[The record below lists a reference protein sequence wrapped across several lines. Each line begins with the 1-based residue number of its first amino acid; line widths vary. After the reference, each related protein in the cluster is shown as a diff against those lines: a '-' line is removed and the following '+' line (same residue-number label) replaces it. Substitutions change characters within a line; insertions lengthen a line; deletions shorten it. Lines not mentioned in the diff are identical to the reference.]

1 MKISVLEKISVAL
14 SVLAAAL
21 PFQTAW
27 ADSAAN
33 ARANRQEQ
41 DRIAHCL
48 QVYGNMNC
56 MPEGGYVSPQ
66 QRRLETEMQRG
77 REAEERLRQRRWQ
90 NSGTADGQGGTMRRE
105 NHADGGYTLYHYTDS
120 SQRVLE
126 TVMPYDENGKVHG
139 VVKGYY
145 PNGKLK
151 YTLPHRH
158 GVYFGEAREYDE
170 NGRLRLVKR
179 YDDKGERIY
188 LREYP

>member
-1 MKISVLEKISVAL
+1 MKISVLKKISVAL
-14 SVLAAAL
+14 SVLVAAL

-27 ADSAAN
+27 ADSAAY

-48 QVYGNMNC
+48 QVY
-56 MPEGGYVSPQ
+56 
-66 QRRLETEMQRG
+66 
-77 REAEERLRQRRWQ
+77 
-90 NSGTADGQGGTMRRE
+90 
-105 NHADGGYTLYHYTDS
+105 
-120 SQRVLE
+120 
-126 TVMPYDENGKVHG
+126 
-139 VVKGYY
+139 
-145 PNGKLK
+145 GKLK

-179 YDDKGERIY
+179 YDDKGERVY

>member
-1 MKISVLEKISVAL
+1 
-14 SVLAAAL
+14 
-21 PFQTAW
+21 
-27 ADSAAN
+27 
-33 ARANRQEQ
+33 
-41 DRIAHCL
+41 
-48 QVYGNMNC
+48 
-56 MPEGGYVSPQ
+56 
-66 QRRLETEMQRG
+66 
-77 REAEERLRQRRWQ
+77 
-90 NSGTADGQGGTMRRE
+90 MRRE
-105 NHADGGYTLYHYTDS
+105 NHADGGYTVYHYTDG

-126 TVMPYDENGKVHG
+126 TVMPYDENDKVHG

-179 YDDKGERIY
+179 YDDKGERVY

>member
-1 MKISVLEKISVAL
+1 MEISVLKKISVAL

-41 DRIAHCL
+41 DRIAHCQ

-56 MPEGGYVSPQ
+56 IPEGGYVSPQ
-66 QRRLETEMQRG
+66 QRRLETEIQRG

-105 NHADGGYTLYHYTDS
+105 NHADGGYTVYHYTDG

-126 TVMPYDENGKVHG
+126 TVMPYDENDKVHG

-179 YDDKGERIY
+179 YDDKGERVY

>member
-1 MKISVLEKISVAL
+1 MKISVLKKISVAL
-14 SVLAAAL
+14 SILAAL
-21 PFQTAW
+21 PFQAAW

-33 ARANRQEQ
+33 ARADRQEQ
-41 DRIAHCL
+41 NRIAHCL
-48 QVYGNMNC
+48 QMYGNMNC
-56 MPEGGYVSPQ
+56 VPEGSFVSPQ
-66 QRRLETEMQRG
+66 QIQRG

-105 NHADGGYTLYHYTDS
+105 NHADGGYTVYHYTDG

-126 TVMPYDENGKVHG
+126 TVMPYDENDKVHG

-158 GVYFGEAREYDE
+158 GVYFGEAREYDK
-170 NGRLRLVKR
+170 NGRLRLIKR
-179 YDDKGERIY
+179 YDDKGERVY
-188 LREYP
+188 LR